1 MNIYSK
7 IQLIQTQIKDLV
19 RKEENTSQ
27 GYSFFNELQV
37 MQLLKPLLEKYKLV
51 ILISDDISQPFI
63 HDTLEDG
70 SGQHCIK
77 YLKKIEIV
85 DAENNKECEI
95 DKLVFHF
102 WACGSDSNLSKAKG
116 SSDTYSIKYAL
127 SKLFLIPVR
136 DDVDPDYNS
145 SEDRN
150 KKRMFKDM
158 PLY

>member
-102 WACGSDSNLSKAKG
+102 
-116 SSDTYSIKYAL
+116 
-127 SKLFLIPVR
+127 
-136 DDVDPDYNS
+136 
-145 SEDRN
+145 
-150 KKRMFKDM
+150 
-158 PLY
+158 